1 MGNKV
6 TLSAQH
12 PPRHYD
18 DLAEEVPLAIAVNGM
33 ALSVMMVSPFDF
45 DDFITGHFLT
55 EGIVKSVV
63 EIKDIHIEPMSPGFE
78 ARVTVTGRREHE
90 VKQRRYS
97 LVSAGCGLC
106 NKTAMDQA
114 FPPNEMPTDRRP
126 LAECDVSQLR
136 SLFEANQTYNQ
147 KAGAM
152 HAAMFVCAAS
162 NTVLCSEDIGRHNAL
177 DKVIGKALR
186 AGLQPEKGYLA
197 VTSRCGVELVQK
209 ASACGFTT
217 LYCLSSPTTMAVD
230 LAHQTGLN
238 LVYVPRNNQPIMY
251 DAKENYAE

>member
-6 TLSAQH
+6 NLPAQH

-63 EIKDIHIEPMSPGFE
+63 EIKDIQIESMPPGFE
-78 ARVTVTGRREHE
+78 ARITVTGRREHE

-114 FPPNEMPTDRRP
+114 FPPNTTQADKRP

-152 HAAMFVCAAS
+152 HAAMLCSIAPCAEMRALAHHPCAHTAFVCKRQRILCKKCFHIGACHTCGQLLLFSFQRCLCIFHDIAS
-162 NTVLCSEDIGRHNAL
+162 LA
-177 DKVIGKALR
+177 KAI
-186 AGLQPEKGYLA
+186 P
-197 VTSRCGVELVQK
+197 
-209 ASACGFTT
+209 
-217 LYCLSSPTTMAVD
+217 
-230 LAHQTGLN
+230 
-238 LVYVPRNNQPIMY
+238 
-251 DAKENYAE
+251 